1 MSEVLD
7 ALVIGAGSAGLGVS
21 YFLKRQRRDHQVLDR
36 SRIGET
42 WRTQR
47 WDSFRLNSPT
57 IRSILPGDSYEGP
70 EPWGAITHHEFV
82 TYLEGYA
89 ERHCLPVSTQS
100 PVQELTRDNGI
111 FRVTTARGALLAR
124 NVVIA
129 TGDQNR
135 QVRPPGSADLPAAVR
150 QIDSSAYRNAAELE
164 NGAVLVVGSGQSGG
178 QIAEDLA
185 LAGRVVFLATSRN
198 GRWVRRYRG
207 GNILSWLTL
216 SGFLDVPRKELVLP
230 SGKVQARALVGAT
243 HTISLQSLSAQ
254 GVVLLGRF
262 RGIQNGSLVFGDEL
276 DDHMRFA
283 DEVSANA
290 KRVIDEYV
298 ERAGLDAPPAEDD
311 PAETVEPRLPDPP
324 IRSIDWT
331 ASGIR
336 SVVWC
341 TGFTGDFSW
350 VRLPGSLDAAGQPV
364 HADGVGAI
372 PGLFFA
378 GLDFGSTRKS
388 GTIPAIAEEAARLV
402 ERLAK
407 SGADLPRNDT

>member
-1 MSEVLD
+1 MGEVLD
-7 ALVIGAGSAGLGVS
+7 VVVIGAGSTGLGIS
-21 YFLKRQRRDHQVLDR
+21 YFLKREAREHKVLDGG
-36 SRIGET
+36 RIGET

-57 IRSILPGDSYEGP
+57 IRSVLPGDSYRGP
-70 EPWGAITHHEFV
+70 DPWGAITHHEFV
-82 TYLEGYA
+82 CYLEDYA
-89 ERHCLPVSTQS
+89 ERHCLPVSTQTS
-100 PVQELTRDNGI
+100 VKELTRENGL
-111 FRVTTARGALLAR
+111 FRLTTAPGVLLAR

-135 QVRPPGSADLPAAVR
+135 QVRPPEAANLPVELR
-150 QIDSSAYRNAAELE
+150 QVDSSAYRNAAQLE
-164 NGAVLVVGSGQSGG
+164 HGAVLVVGSGQSGG

-207 GNILSWLTL
+207 GNILNWLTL

-230 SGKVQARALVGAT
+230 SGKVPARALVGAT

-262 RGIQNGSLVFGDEL
+262 RGVENDSLVFGDDL
-276 DDHMRFA
+276 HAHMRFA
-283 DEVSANA
+283 DEVSVNT
-290 KRVIDEYV
+290 KRHVDEYI
-298 ERAGLDAPPAEDD
+298 ERAGLDAPPAEGD
-311 PAETVEPRLPDPP
+311 PAETVEPRIPDPL
-324 IRSIDWT
+324 IRTMDWR
-331 ASGIR
+331 ACGIR

-350 VRLPGSLDAAGQPV
+350 VHLPGALNAVGQPV
-364 HADGVGAI
+364 HADGVGAV
-372 PGLFFA
+372 PGLYFA

-388 GTIPAIAEEAARLV
+388 GTIPALAEEAARLV
-402 ERLAK
+402 VRLVK
-407 SGADLPRNDT
+407 GGATHRLKD

>member
-1 MSEVLD
+1 MSEILD
-7 ALVIGAGSAGLGVS
+7 AIVIGAGSAGLGVS
-21 YFLKRQRRDHQVLDR
+21 YFLKRLGCNHQVLDR
-36 SRIGET
+36 GRIGET

-47 WDSFRLNSPT
+47 WNSFRLNSPT
-57 IRSILPGDSYEGP
+57 IRSILPGDSYGGP
-70 EPWGAITHHEFV
+70 DPWGAITHHDFV
-82 TYLEGYA
+82 AYLEGYA
-89 ERHCLPVSTQS
+89 ERHRLPVSTQT
-100 PVQELTRDNGI
+100 PVKELTKDDDL

-129 TGDQNR
+129 TGDQNQ
-135 QVRPPGSADLPAAVR
+135 QVRPPASADLPITIHQV
-150 QIDSSAYRNAAELE
+150 DSSDYRSAADLE
-164 NGAVLVVGSGQSGG
+164 DDAVLVVGSGQSGG

-185 LAGRVVFLATSRN
+185 LAGRLVFLATSRN
-198 GRWVRRYRG
+198 GRWVRHYRG
-207 GNILSWLTL
+207 GNTLNWLTL
-216 SGFLDVPRKELVLP
+216 SGFFDVPRRELILP
-230 SGKVQARALVGAT
+230 SGKFQARALAGAT

-262 RGIQNGSLVFGDEL
+262 SGVENGSLIFGDEL
-276 DDHMRFA
+276 EDNMRFA
-283 DEVSANA
+283 DEASANA
-290 KRVIDEYV
+290 KRRIDEYI

-324 IRSIDWT
+324 IRSIDS
-331 ASGIR
+331 SGIR

-350 VRLPGSLDAAGQPV
+350 VRLPGALDATGQPL
-364 HADGVGAI
+364 HEDGVASI

-402 ERLAK
+402 ERLA
-407 SGADLPRNDT
+407 SNSAADSRQRDA

>member
-21 YFLKRQRRDHQVLDR
+21 YFLKRAGRNHHILDR
-36 SRIGET
+36 GRIGET

-47 WDSFRLNSPT
+47 WNSFRLNSPT

-70 EPWGAITHHEFV
+70 DPWGAITHHEFV
-82 TYLEGYA
+82 AYLEGYA
-89 ERHCLPVSTQS
+89 ERHCLPVVTQT
-100 PVQELTRDNGI
+100 PVDELSKDNGL
-111 FRVTTARGALLAR
+111 FRVATAHGPLLAH

-135 QVRPPGSADLPAAVR
+135 QVRPLGSTALPIGIHQV
-150 QIDSSAYRNAAELE
+150 DSSAYRSTADLE

-185 LAGRVVFLATSRN
+185 RAGRTVFLATSRN
-198 GRWVRRYRG
+198 GRWVRHYRA
-207 GNILSWLTL
+207 GNILNWLTL

-230 SGKVQARALVGAT
+230 SGKLPARALVGAT

-262 RGIQNGSLVFGDEL
+262 GGVENGSLIFGD
-276 DDHMRFA
+276 DVDGNMRFA
-283 DEVSANA
+283 DDVSANT
-290 KRVIDEYV
+290 KRLIDEYI
-298 ERAGLDAPPAEDD
+298 ERAGLDAPPAESD
-311 PAETVEPRLPDPP
+311 PAETVEPRVPDPR
-324 IRSIDWT
+324 IRSVDWI
-331 ASGIR
+331 ASGVR

-350 VRLPGSLDAAGQPV
+350 IRLPGALDTAGQPV
-364 HADGVGAI
+364 HEDGVGTI

-402 ERLAK
+402 ERLVGKKNSTWPA
-407 SGADLPRNDT
+407 R

>member
-7 ALVIGAGSAGLGVS
+7 ALVIGAGPAGLGVS
-21 YFLKRQRRDHQVLDR
+21 YFLKRQGRDHRVLDR
-36 SRIGET
+36 GRIGET

-47 WDSFRLNSPT
+47 WNSFRLNSPT

-82 TYLEGYA
+82 AYLEGYA
-89 ERHCLPVSTQS
+89 ERHRLPVSTQT
-100 PVQELTRDNGI
+100 PVQELTRDDGI
-111 FRVTTARGALLAR
+111 FRVTTAARGVLLAR

-150 QIDSSAYRNAAELE
+150 QVDSSAYRNPAEFE

-185 LAGRVVFLATSRN
+185 VAGRAVFLATSRN

-207 GNILSWLTL
+207 GNILKWLTL

-230 SGKVQARALVGAT
+230 SGKLQARALVGAT

-262 RGIQNGSLVFGDEL
+262 RGVENGSLVFGDEL

-290 KRVIDEYV
+290 KRLVDEYI
-298 ERAGLDAPPAEDD
+298 ERAGLDAPWPRMIQ
-311 PAETVEPRLPDPP
+311 PRRLPRACP
-324 IRSIDWT
+324 ILRSAPST
-331 ASGIR
+331 GRRAAS
-336 SVVWC
+336 
-341 TGFTGDFSW
+341 D
-350 VRLPGSLDAAGQPV
+350 Q
-364 HADGVGAI
+364 
-372 PGLFFA
+372 
-378 GLDFGSTRKS
+378 
-388 GTIPAIAEEAARLV
+388 
-402 ERLAK
+402 
-407 SGADLPRNDT
+407 